1 MARLHEGKGVHG
13 RCPRAGTEGSGTE
26 GSGVVHIL
34 CGDAQRS
41 MLIGGDGVIGGSGRG
56 GSGRTSEE
64 EKEEGKVFSDGIP
77 AAEAQARVQMKEK
90 RERLGHLLVP
100 LPLPSMVSVLRVA
113 PDDNHSYVFRVSGS
127 LEHFPQMEYIVE
139 KVVLVTLQ

>member
-1 MARLHEGKGVHG
+1 MARLHQGKDLHG
-13 RCPRAGTEGSGTE
+13 RRAEID
-26 GSGVVHIL
+26 GSGVIH
-34 CGDAQRS
+34 CP
-41 MLIGGDGVIGGSGRG
+41 GGVSGGVGVSDGGRRGSW
-56 GSGRTSEE
+56 RTGEE

-127 LEHFPQMEYIVE
+127 LEHFPQMEYIME